1 MCNSVGKN
9 GFLPPSK
16 RHGVFDVFSKGGPKN
31 VATFPKNSDT
41 VFFHFLKKKDPSGGP
56 KNTKKGLKTGQKHEK
71 TAKKHE
77 KSPKN
82 SLKSRKNTPK
92 TGHFRLFSKSVP
104 EFDPKTA
111 KMSFFKKSQTYRLFY
126 NKFKNL
132 NIKNK

>member
-1 MCNSVGKN
+1 M
-9 GFLPPSK
+9 
-16 RHGVFDVFSKGGPKN
+16 
-31 VATFPKNSDT
+31 ATFPKNSDT

-111 KMSFFKKSQTYRLFY
+111 KIAYFQ
-126 NKFKNL
+126 KFTKL
-132 NIKNK
+132 ATFLHKI

>member
-31 VATFPKNSDT
+31 
-41 VFFHFLKKKDPSGGP
+41 
-56 KNTKKGLKTGQKHEK
+56 TKKGLKTGQKHEK

-77 KSPKN
+77 KRPKN

-104 EFDPKTA
+104 EFGPKTA
-111 KMSFFKKSQTYRLFY
+111 KIAYFQEILKLTNFLHKK
-126 NKFKNL
+126 
-132 NIKNK
+132 